1 MLLLVQQKRRIR
13 PLTRF
18 KSRAIGRYSAT
29 RRSSVNRFL
38 HRERNGEEPYFGRWF
53 SEHGFTVHELPS
65 DLPFEGA
72 GDALLHRDGRTM
84 WAGYGFRSELEAHP
98 FLAKTLDLVVRQL
111 KNFRVLAD
119 RRYGKGLLRRLNLQ
133 RGNNFVHS
141 FGFRRNL
148 DGLVDFLL

>member
-1 MLLLVQQKRRIR
+1 MLFLVQQKRRIR

-38 HRERNGEEPYFGRWF
+38 HRERKGKEPYFRRWF

-72 GDALLHRDGRTM
+72 GDAMLHRDGRTL
-84 WAGYGFRSELEAHP
+84 WAGYGFGSELDAHP
-98 FLAKTLDLVVRQL
+98 LLAKTLDLVVRQL
-111 KNFRVLAD
+111 KNFSVLVEPP
-119 RRYGKGLLRRLNLQ
+119 LRE
-133 RGNNFVHS
+133 GVTS
-141 FGFRRNL
+141 PA
-148 DGLVDFLL
+148 